1 MVFFSW
7 LSQSNRQLIINPC
20 NGGSLY
26 LVSEYLDLHSLP
38 QEVLQWIPH
47 EIKFRQLWEKKKK
60 KESQVSS
67 LYLYFSSPCE
77 VCAQDLKSLY
87 VFPTS

>member
-26 LVSEYLDLHSLP
+26 LVSEYHDLHSLP

-47 EIKFRQLWEKKKK
+47 EIKFRQLWGKKK
-60 KESQVSS
+60 KERKPSELFVSALLFS
-67 LYLYFSSPCE
+67 L
-77 VCAQDLKSLY
+77 
-87 VFPTS
+87 